1 MKIAKIL
8 FLTLFFVTL
17 KSGSVFRPVTINFI
31 NKTNHEVV
39 FEVITNMGEAC
50 HFQTP
55 IIRPM
60 GTAFINLDSIP
71 YKPSMNLRFCPSRPE
86 TSGQT
91 WVTQIL
97 ARYTNGACIK
107 TLIFQGENSS
117 TCRTTHA
124 NQFAQTYNLTIT
136 LSSPQMGRSSLVTS
150 VAPTALSNS
159 GVGGGTLSVDEAYN
173 LSAASN

>member
-1 MKIAKIL
+1 MKIAKIF
-8 FLTLFFVTL
+8 FLTLFFATL
-17 KSGSVFRPVTINFI
+17 KPGSVFRPVTINFI
-31 NKTNHEVV
+31 NNTSHEVV
-39 FEVITNMGEAC
+39 FEIITNMGNNC

-55 IIRPM
+55 PIRPM
-60 GTAFINLDSIP
+60 GSAFVNFDNMPPNPPINLR
-71 YKPSMNLRFCPSRPE
+71 YCPSRPE

-97 ARYTNGACIK
+97 ARYTTGACIK

-117 TCRTTHA
+117 TCRSTHA

-150 VAPTALSNS
+150 VAPTALSYS

-173 LSAASN
+173 LTAASN